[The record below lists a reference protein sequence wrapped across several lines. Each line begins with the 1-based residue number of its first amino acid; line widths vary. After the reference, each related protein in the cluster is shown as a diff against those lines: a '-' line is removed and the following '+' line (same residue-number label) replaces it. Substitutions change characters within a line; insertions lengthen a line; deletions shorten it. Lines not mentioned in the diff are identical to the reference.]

1 MATSDIEKEQ
11 ISKIEAY
18 DHSRWEFR
26 RRVLRFLIR
35 HIGFNFLAKLDRVDG
50 LANVPASGPGILM
63 INHIAFVDPIVVLH
77 IVPRNIVPMAKIE
90 VYDYPL
96 VGIFPRL
103 WNVIPVRR
111 AEVDRRAVRQALEV
125 LQAGEMILM
134 APEGTRGESLKEAKG
149 GIAYIASRGNV
160 PIIPVAIENT
170 IGFPT
175 TPLSPR
181 WKGPG
186 AYVRFG
192 KPFRYKNTGKRPGR
206 EELRIMTDE
215 AMYLMAA
222 MLPEHRRGAYADLS
236 RRTMTTIEWL

>member
-1 MATSDIEKEQ
+1 MSTSDLEKEQ
-11 ISKIEAY
+11 VSKSDTY

-35 HIGFNFLAKLDRVDG
+35 HIGFNFLAKLERVEG
-50 LANVPASGPGILM
+50 LEYVPAKGPGILM

-111 AEVDRRAVRQALEV
+111 AEIDRRAVRQALEV

-149 GIAYIASRGNV
+149 GIAYIASRGNA

>member
-1 MATSDIEKEQ
+1 MAVSNTGTEQ
-11 ISKIEAY
+11 ISKTDPY

-26 RRVLRFLIR
+26 RRVLRFLLR
-35 HIGFNFLAKLDRVDG
+35 HIGFNFLAKIDRVEG
-50 LANVPASGPGILM
+50 LENVPASGPGILM

-125 LQAGEMILM
+125 LRAGEMILM
-134 APEGTRGESLKEAKG
+134 APEGTRGDSLKEAKG
-149 GIAYIASRGNV
+149 GIAYIASRGNASV
-160 PIIPVAIENT
+160 IPVAIENT

-175 TPLSPR
+175 TPISRR

-186 AYVRFG
+186 AFVRFG
-192 KPFRYKNTGKRPGR
+192 KPFRYKISGKLPGR
-206 EELRIMTDE
+206 EELRTMTDE
-215 AMYLMAA
+215 AMYVMAA

-236 RRTMTTIEWL
+236 CGTMTSIEWL

>member
-11 ISKIEAY
+11 ASKIETY

-35 HIGFNFLAKLDRVDG
+35 RIGFNFLAKLERVEG
-50 LANVPASGPGILM
+50 LEYVPANGPGILM

-125 LQAGEMILM
+125 LRAGEMILM

-215 AMYLMAA
+215 AMFLMAA

>member
-11 ISKIEAY
+11 VSKSETY

-35 HIGFNFLAKLDRVDG
+35 HIGFNFLAKLERVEG
-50 LANVPASGPGILM
+50 LEYVPAKGPGILM

-111 AEVDRRAVRQALEV
+111 AEIDRRAVRQALEV

-149 GIAYIASRGNV
+149 GIAYIASRGNA

>member
-1 MATSDIEKEQ
+1 MVAGNTGTEQ
-11 ISKIEAY
+11 IPKSEVY

-26 RRVLRFLIR
+26 RRMLRFLIR
-35 HIGFNFLAKLDRVDG
+35 HIGFNFLAKLDRVEG
-50 LANVPASGPGILM
+50 LDNVPASGPGILM
-63 INHIAFVDPIVVLH
+63 INHIAFVDSIVVLH
-77 IVPRNIVPMAKIE
+77 IVPRNIVPLAKVE
-90 VYDYPL
+90 VLDYPL

-111 AEVDRRAVRQALEV
+111 TEVDRRAVRLALEV

-134 APEGTRGESLKEAKG
+134 APRGESLKEAKG
-149 GIAYIASRGNV
+149 GIAYIASRGKV

-175 TPLSPR
+175 TPLSRR

-186 AYVRFG
+186 AFVKFG
-192 KPFRYKNTGKRPGR
+192 KPFRYKDSGKRPGR
-206 EELRIMTDE
+206 EELRLMTDE
-215 AMYLMAA
+215 AMYIMAA

-236 RRTMTTIEWL
+236 RGTTNTIAWL